1 MVMFH
6 CYVSLPEGS
15 FQSPEIFENR
25 KMLEDELVF
34 LEAET
39 GAKDRS

>member
-15 FQSPEIFENR
+15 LQSPEIFENR
-25 KMLEDELVF
+25 KMLEDELGF